1 MGVIFSYME
10 EIILLFIGAAL
21 GGLVVYLILSKKLAI
36 YKYQYE
42 TKSEIKEQLL
52 KEFKLI
58 SNEVLDGGNKNLL
71 YKNNLEMEKVIT
83 PFRDKINALEKK
95 ISECYDKELRDK
107 ISLREELKNLGELNV
122 KLSQEALNLT
132 TALKGNNKIQGNWG
146 EMILESILEKSGLK
160 KGAEYEVQETT
171 NNVNGDRI
179 QPDVI
184 IYLPEQKHVIIDA
197 KLSLKSYEL
206 HVNEEDVIKKE
217 LFLKEHIK
225 SIRRHINQLSEKSY
239 QTSVKHNTLDFILMF
254 IPIESSYLLAI
265 QEDEELFWYAWE
277 RKILIVSPSTLH
289 STLKIIVALWRQEKQ
304 NKNAKNIGQLSGAL
318 YDKFISFLEDMEKV
332 GRSLRIADKSYNDAM
347 QKISTGRGN
356 VISKLEKIKA
366 LGAKTSK
373 KIPENLI
380 DE

>member
-1 MGVIFSYME
+1 M
-10 EIILLFIGAAL
+10 
-21 GGLVVYLILSKKLAI
+21 
-36 YKYQYE
+36 
-42 TKSEIKEQLL
+42 
-52 KEFKLI
+52 
-58 SNEVLDGGNKNLL
+58 
-71 YKNNLEMEKVIT
+71 
-83 PFRDKINALEKK
+83 
-95 ISECYDKELRDK
+95 
-107 ISLREELKNLGELNV
+107 
-122 KLSQEALNLT
+122 NLT

>member
-1 MGVIFSYME
+1 
-10 EIILLFIGAAL
+10 
-21 GGLVVYLILSKKLAI
+21 
-36 YKYQYE
+36 
-42 TKSEIKEQLL
+42 
-52 KEFKLI
+52 
-58 SNEVLDGGNKNLL
+58 
-71 YKNNLEMEKVIT
+71 
-83 PFRDKINALEKK
+83 
-95 ISECYDKELRDK
+95 
-107 ISLREELKNLGELNV
+107 
-122 KLSQEALNLT
+122 
-132 TALKGNNKIQGNWG
+132 
-146 EMILESILEKSGLK
+146 
-160 KGAEYEVQETT
+160 
-171 NNVNGDRI
+171 
-179 QPDVI
+179 
-184 IYLPEQKHVIIDA
+184 
-197 KLSLKSYEL
+197 
-206 HVNEEDVIKKE
+206 
-217 LFLKEHIK
+217 
-225 SIRRHINQLSEKSY
+225 
-239 QTSVKHNTLDFILMF
+239 MF